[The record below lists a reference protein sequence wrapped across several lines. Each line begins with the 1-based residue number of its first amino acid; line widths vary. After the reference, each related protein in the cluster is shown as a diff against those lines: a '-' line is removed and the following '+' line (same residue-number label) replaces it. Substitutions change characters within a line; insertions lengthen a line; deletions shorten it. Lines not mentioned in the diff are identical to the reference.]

1 MYDVRLLQVLRE
13 IALRGS
19 FSAAAEALNYTQPAV
34 SQQIARLER
43 QAGVTLVDRTSR
55 GIRLTAAGQVLLR
68 RTERVL
74 AELQAAED
82 ELGELAA
89 QARGRL
95 RVAAFSTAA
104 GTIVPEAVAA
114 FRELRPAVE
123 IELHLFDPPDSLP
136 MLARG
141 EIDIALCEIRGFS
154 RDVSLNGLTVEHLFD
169 DPLFVSLPGG
179 HPLATRESVALG
191 ELCDEDWILVT
202 PGGACE
208 DTNIVMRACRE
219 AGFEPRGAYF
229 SHDYFAIQGLV
240 ASGMGVALV
249 PALALVTPRLDVAVR
264 PVAGRVPLRGIAAA
278 FAGEPTGAA
287 ATMLECL
294 RQASAAYQRPE
305 PLQKLTA

>member
-43 QAGVTLVDRTSR
+43 QTGVTLVDRTSR
-55 GIRLTAAGQVLLR
+55 GIRLTAAGQALLR

-82 ELGELAA
+82 ELGEIAA
-89 QARGRL
+89 EARGRL

-114 FRELRPAVE
+114 FRERRPAVE
-123 IELHLFDPPDSLP
+123 GDLQLLDPPDSLP
-136 MLARG
+136 PLPPG
-141 EIDIALCEIRGFS
+141 ELEVALCEEDGFS
-154 RDVSLNGLTVEHLFD
+154 PELDMEGLTVEHLFD
-169 DPLFVSLPGG
+169 DPLLVSLPGG
-179 HPLATRESVALG
+179 HPLATRPAVALG

-202 PGGACE
+202 PGGMCA

-219 AGFEPRGAYF
+219 CGFEPRGDYF
-229 SHDYFAIQGLV
+229 TSDYFAIQGLV
-240 ASGMGVALV
+240 ASGMGVALI
-249 PALALVTPRLDVAVR
+249 PALALVTPRSDVAVR
-264 PVAGRVPLRGIAAA
+264 PVAGTAPTRGIAAA
-278 FAGEPTGAA
+278 FASEPVGTA

-294 RQASAAYQRPE
+294 RDASVPYRRAEA
-305 PLQKLTA
+305 LTA

>member
-43 QAGVTLVDRTSR
+43 QTGVTLVDRTSR
-55 GIRLTAAGQVLLR
+55 GIKLTPAGQVLLR

-82 ELGELAA
+82 ELGDLLAE
-89 QARGRL
+89 ARGRL

-114 FRELRPAVE
+114 FRQLRPAVDV
-123 IELHLFDPPDSLP
+123 ELLLLDPPDSLP
-136 MLARG
+136 MLGRG
-141 EIDIALCEIRGFS
+141 ELEVALCELHGFS
-154 RDVSLNGLTVEHLFD
+154 QEMPMDGLTVEHLFD
-169 DPLFVSLPGG
+169 DPLYVSLPGG
-179 HPLATRESVALG
+179 HPLATREAVSLG
-191 ELCDEDWILVT
+191 ELCDEDWILIT
-202 PGGACE
+202 PGGACR

-229 SHDYFAIQGLV
+229 SMDYFAIQGLV
-240 ASGMGVALV
+240 ATGMGVALV
-249 PALALVTPRLDVAVR
+249 PGLALVTQRPDVAVR
-264 PVAGRVPLRGIAAA
+264 PVAGRAPRRGIGAA
-278 FAGEPTGAA
+278 FAGEPVGAA

-294 RQASAAYQRPE
+294 REASVPYRREQTVPVC
-305 PLQKLTA
+305 